1 MSEVDK
7 GEENNCRGNNSRFVF
22 CQENILVSVKFD
34 CNELEKTHME
44 TDIFQLL

>member
-22 CQENILVSVKFD
+22 CQVNILVSVKFD

-44 TDIFQLL
+44 TDIL